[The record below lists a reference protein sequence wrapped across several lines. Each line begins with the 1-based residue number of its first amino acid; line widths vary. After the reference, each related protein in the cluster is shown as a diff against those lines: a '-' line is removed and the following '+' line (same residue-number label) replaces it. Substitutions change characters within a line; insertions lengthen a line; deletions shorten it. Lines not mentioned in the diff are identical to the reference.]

1 MDPITLIVAAL
12 AAGASGGAI
21 SALQDDVKGA
31 VIAAYG
37 KLRGLVAKRVAGN
50 PGAELALTEYEAD
63 PEHWETP
70 LTAKLTQL
78 GAAGD
83 TELVAAAN
91 ALMEL
96 VDGVGARAGKYNVE
110 VANSTGVQ
118 VGDGNVQFNN
128 FGA

>member
-50 PGAELALTEYEAD
+50 PG
-63 PEHWETP
+63 PSWP
-70 LTAKLTQL
+70 
-78 GAAGD
+78 
-83 TELVAAAN
+83 
-91 ALMEL
+91 
-96 VDGVGARAGKYNVE
+96 
-110 VANSTGVQ
+110 
-118 VGDGNVQFNN
+118 
-128 FGA
+128 